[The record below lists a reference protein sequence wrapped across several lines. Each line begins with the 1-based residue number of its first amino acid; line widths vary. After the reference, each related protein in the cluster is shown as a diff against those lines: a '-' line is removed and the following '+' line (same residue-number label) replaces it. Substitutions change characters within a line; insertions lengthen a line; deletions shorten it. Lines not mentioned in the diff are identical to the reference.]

1 MENYLE
7 IAKRNQ
13 AKAENI
19 VENLNIVNI
28 WELVGATI
36 NRVGSTRMGL
46 LMKHRDIDFH
56 IYTDSLDITNSFK
69 AIAKLALNP
78 CIKKID
84 YTNLIDTDEK
94 CIEWHAW
101 YQETDGET
109 WQIDMIHI
117 LRGSHY
123 DGYFENVAERIMAV
137 LTPQTKDAILKLK
150 YLTPDSFQIMG
161 IEYYQAVIGY
171 GITDYDDFIKWKQE
185 QPDNRIIDWI
195 P

>member
-1 MENYLE
+1 MRNYLE
-7 IAKRNQ
+7 TAEKNQ
-13 AKAENI
+13 AKAEKI
-19 VENLNIVNI
+19 VESLDIVNI
-28 WELVGATI
+28 WESVGATI

-56 IYTDSLDITNSFK
+56 IYTDSLDIADSFK
-69 AIAKLALNP
+69 AISKLALNP
-78 CIKKID
+78 YIKKVE

-101 YQETDGET
+101 YQDTDSET

-117 LRGSHY
+117 LRGSQY
-123 DGYFENVAERIMAV
+123 DGYFENVADRIIAV
-137 LTPQTKDAILKLK
+137 LTPQTKETILKLK
-150 YLTPDSFQIMG
+150 YLTPDTTKIMG

-171 GITDYDDFIKWKQE
+171 GITDYDNFIKWKQE